1 MSRPL
6 RPTSSALALAL
17 LAGFA
22 PAASRAA
29 DLTVGVTL
37 SATGPLASLGIPTRN
52 TFAILPASIGGVK
65 VRYVVLDDATDP
77 TTAVKNA
84 RKLTSEN
91 AVDVLMGSNSTP
103 GCLAMLDVAL
113 ETGTPMIALAA
124 GKSII
129 APIDEKRRWAFKVPQ
144 NDDLMAGA
152 IVDHMLSKGV
162 KSVAFI
168 GFSDAYG
175 EGWWTAF
182 SKIAEGKGLKIAA
195 NERYNRTDT
204 SVTGQILKI
213 VAARPDAV
221 LVGASGTPAVLPQKT
236 LVERGY
242 KGLVYHTHGV
252 VNPDFLRV
260 GGKDVEGAYLP
271 VGPAVVA
278 SQLPDGHPSKKVAL
292 DFYARYDAA
301 YGAGSANSFAAHAW
315 DGYLLL
321 QAAVP
326 VAAKKAQPGTKVFR
340 AALRDALESVKNL
353 PATQGVFNVSP
364 TDHQGF
370 DERARVMAH
379 IEGGTW
385 KVLK

>member
-1 MSRPL
+1 MSRSRTAIAALPL
-6 RPTSSALALAL
+6 AI
-17 LAGFA
+17 LAGLGPA
-22 PAASRAA
+22 PARAA

-52 TFAILPASIGGVK
+52 TFALLPPTVGGVK
-65 VRYVVLDDATDP
+65 VTYVVLDDATDP

-103 GCLAMLDVAL
+103 GCLAMLDVAV

-129 APIDEKRRWAFKVPQ
+129 APMDEKRRWVFKVPQ
-144 NDDLMAGA
+144 NDDLMATA
-152 IVDHMLSKGV
+152 VVDHMLSKGV
-162 KSVAFI
+162 KTVAFI

-175 EGWWTAF
+175 EGWWGAF
-182 SKIAEGKGLKIAA
+182 SKIAEAKGLKIAA
-195 NERYNRTDT
+195 SERYNRTDT

-221 LVGASGTPAVLPQKT
+221 LIGASGTPAVLPQKT

-260 GGKDVEGAYLP
+260 GGKDVEGAFLP
-271 VGPAVVA
+271 IGPAVVA

-292 DFYARYDAA
+292 DFFAKYNAA

-315 DGYLLL
+315 DAYLLL
-321 QAAVP
+321 QASVP
-326 VAAKKAQPGTKVFR
+326 AALKKAKPGTKEFREALR
-340 AALRDALESVKNL
+340 AALENVRDLA
-353 PATQGVFNVSP
+353 ATQGVFNMTP
-364 TDHQGF
+364 ADHQGF
-370 DERARVMAH
+370 DERARAMAR
-379 IEGGTW
+379 IENGTW
-385 KVLK
+385 KVLR

>member
-1 MSRPL
+1 MSLPRFA
-6 RPTSSALALAL
+6 SAVLGLALAAAL
-17 LAGFA
+17 A
-22 PAASRAA
+22 PAEPRAA
-29 DLTVGVTL
+29 ELKVGVTL

-52 TFAILPASIGGVK
+52 TFALLPQTVAGVK
-65 VRYVVLDDATDP
+65 VSYVILDDATDP

-91 AVDVLMGSNSTP
+91 AVDVVLGSNSTP
-103 GCLAMLDVAL
+103 GCLAMLDVVA

-129 APIDEKRRWAFKVPQ
+129 APMDEKRRWAFKVPQ

-152 IVDHMLSKGV
+152 IVDHMLSKKV
-162 KSVAFI
+162 KNVAFI

-175 EGWWTAF
+175 EGWWGAF
-182 SKIAEGKGLKIAA
+182 SKIAESKGLKIVAT
-195 NERYNRTDT
+195 ERYNRTDT

-260 GGKDVEGAYLP
+260 GGKDVEGAFLP
-271 VGPAVVA
+271 IGPAVVA

-292 DFYARYDAA
+292 EFFKKYDAA

-315 DGYLLL
+315 DAYLLL
-321 QAAVP
+321 EASVP
-326 VAAKKAQPGTKVFR
+326 TALKKGQPGTKEFR
-340 AALRDALESVKNL
+340 AALRDALENVHDL
-353 PATQGVFNVSP
+353 AATQGVFNITPS
-364 TDHQGF
+364 DHQGF
-370 DERARVMAH
+370 DARARVMGR
-379 IEGGTW
+379 IEHGTW
-385 KVLK
+385 KVLH

>member
-1 MSRPL
+1 MSRSRIAIAALPL
-6 RPTSSALALAL
+6 V
-17 LAGFA
+17 LAGA
-22 PAASRAA
+22 GPASGRAA
-29 DLTVGVTL
+29 DLQVGVTL

-52 TFAILPASIGGVK
+52 TFALLPPTVGGVK
-65 VRYVVLDDATDP
+65 VSYIVLDDATDP

-103 GCLAMLDVAL
+103 GCLAMLDVAA

-129 APIDEKRRWAFKVPQ
+129 APMDERRRWVFKVPQ

-152 IVDHMLSKGV
+152 VVDHMLSKGV
-162 KSVAFI
+162 KTVAFI

-175 EGWWTAF
+175 EGWWGAF
-182 SKIAEGKGLKIAA
+182 SKIAEAKGLKIAA
-195 NERYNRTDT
+195 SERYNRPDT

-221 LVGASGTPAVLPQKT
+221 LIGASGTPAVLPQKT

-252 VNPDFLRV
+252 VNADFLRI
-260 GGKDVEGAYLP
+260 GGKDVEGAFLP
-271 VGPAVVA
+271 IGPAVVA
-278 SQLPDGHPSKKVAL
+278 SQLPDGHPSKRVAL
-292 DFYARYDAA
+292 DFFAKYNAA

-315 DGYLLL
+315 DAYLLL
-321 QAAVP
+321 HAAVP
-326 VAAKKAQPGTKVFR
+326 VALKKAKPGTREFREALR
-340 AALRDALESVKNL
+340 AALENVRDLA
-353 PATQGVFNVSP
+353 ATQGVFNTTP
-364 TDHQGF
+364 ADHQGF
-370 DERARVMAH
+370 DERARAMAR
-379 IEGGTW
+379 IENGTW
-385 KVLK
+385 KVLR